1 MDQQRHFIAGYNECA
16 REVQLYLFRS
26 TEVSPQAKAQMLSHI
41 SATPQE
47 VTPRPTMVNQ
57 SKPSEIAFTVTKP
70 SFSPIM
76 SAYPSPPASPVY
88 IPTSTETVSKEL
100 RNAPYLENRASNSQD
115 IFEQK
120 KQITVSSPNQ
130 RLWRPWQS
138 S

>member
-16 REVQLYLFRS
+16 REVQLYLLRS

-47 VTPRPTMVNQ
+47 ITPRQTTVNQ
-57 SKPSEIAFTVTKP
+57 SKPNEIAFTVTKP

-88 IPTSTETVSKEL
+88 TQTSTETMSKEL
-100 RNAPYLENRASNSQD
+100 RNALYVENRASTSHD
-115 IFEQK
+115 IFEQQ
-120 KQITVSSPNQ
+120 KQVTKTCCKMYKI
-130 RLWRPWQS
+130 
-138 S
+138 